1 MFSVAGTTFEFE
13 VRKLSLAE
21 ATTASAIDFQ
31 PATRQED
38 RGKLDLGIRIRI
50 QIYQD

>member
-21 ATTASAIDFQ
+21 ATHGFGNRFLASH
-31 PATRQED
+31 PS
-38 RGKLDLGIRIRI
+38 GKTEAS
-50 QIYQD
+50 QI